1 MINKTNLTL
10 GSLFSGSGGF
20 ELAGILAGIRPKWN
34 CDVEPF
40 PIRVTTK
47 RFPDV
52 KHYGDISTLNGA
64 ELEPVDIITG
74 GFPCQSVSIAGKREG
89 IRHVDHAGD
98 ETTRRGLC
106 YEATRIIK
114 EMREA
119 TNGQYPK
126 YAVAE
131 NVPGLFSSNGGEDFR
146 CVLEEICKI
155 KMPSAHVPAV
165 KKWSDAGLILG
176 GDFSIAW
183 RVLDAQYHFV
193 PQRRR
198 RVFIVTDFRGEG
210 AGKILFEQE
219 SLRRDFKES
228 FRAWKRITG
237 SIEEGSGEAGI
248 GLDRY
253 NGVLTWDVA
262 QSLTASAGSSGDN
275 TPMVFHRQTILND
288 QGGDRINV
296 SEDVTGTLR
305 AETHGHPPVVM
316 DDELKAAGFC
326 TEHSAKSRS
335 IGYEEEVSP
344 TLRAGIVPAAM
355 ALQHNPTD
363 SRIKIE
369 EDGNVQ
375 TLCSRMG
382 TGGNNVP
389 LLMEEEPVPITM
401 KVRCGCEGGGKGILT
416 QANKS
421 ATLATNN
428 DQTLFVPF
436 VKGTRPHSAQEAPD
450 WKEGDVANTLNTFDI
465 GETRCN
471 ELAVEKKPQACSW
484 DGGQVSPTLT
494 RDNADGTQHM
504 PDKDNFNCVLE
515 PTEPEQTAYGISSY
529 KSHAM
534 LSDNPH
540 AGIYEAKTSRTLD
553 VGGGDPGCHQG
564 GICVVER
571 EGAIPFTQ
579 NQRDEV
585 RDLGDKAGA
594 LAANPGMK
602 QQTYVAEQE
611 PTAFHVNTRRELV
624 DLHGKSGALMASQ
637 SDQMQTFVIQGS
649 MIGRDDKNGPQGD
662 GINEDVSFT
671 LNTVDR
677 HAVAAPEAS
686 FDKKTGSGK
695 DIFGTLTA
703 SMGKKQFLGN
713 QEALSGDFHVLE
725 DAEKN
730 MGTYAM
736 TTGSYMDVEK
746 EKSPTLMARDYKDPT
761 TVAPVPKAEEPVYTV
776 RRLTPT
782 ECAALQ
788 GMPRWWCDN
797 LGEENPSDEEV
808 AFWTDV
814 FETHRKAITHASKPK
829 TEKQIRK
836 WLADPYSD
844 GAAYRMYGNGLAV
857 PCALYVLSGIVWADG
872 LNEGN

>member
-1 MINKTNLTL
+1 MNKNELTL

-20 ELAGILAGIRPKWN
+20 ELAGMLAGIRPKWN

-52 KHYGDISTLNGA
+52 KHYGDISTLNGT

-89 IRHVDHAGD
+89 IRHVAHGGD
-98 ETTRRGLC
+98 ETTRSGLF

-155 KMPSAHVPAV
+155 KMPNAHVPAV

-176 GDFSIAW
+176 GDFSVAW
-183 RVLDAQYHFV
+183 RVLDAQYHSV
-193 PQRRR
+193 AQRRR

-219 SLRRDFKES
+219 SLRGDFKES
-228 FRAWKRITG
+228 FRAWKRIAG
-237 SIEEGSGEAGI
+237 DFKESSGEAGI
-248 GLDRY
+248 GPDRY
-253 NGVLTWDVA
+253 SGELTWDA
-262 QSLTASAGSSGDN
+262 ARPSSAADGTNGSN
-275 TPMVFHRQTILND
+275 APMIFQKETVLDD
-288 QGGDRINV
+288 QGGDRINI
-296 SEDVTGTLR
+296 SEGVTGTLR
-305 AETHGHPPVVM
+305 AEAHGHPPVVM
-316 DDELKAAGFC
+316 DSELKAAGFC

-335 IGYEEEVSP
+335 IGYEEERSP

-389 LLMEEEPVPITM
+389 LLMQEEPVPVTM
-401 KVRCGCEGGGKGILT
+401 KIRCGCSGGGKGQIC
-416 QANKS
+416 QVDKS
-421 ATLATNN
+421 ATLGCNN
-428 DQTLFVPF
+428 DQTLFVP
-436 VKGTRPHSAQEAPD
+436 
-450 WKEGDVANTLNTFDI
+450 
-465 GETRCN
+465 
-471 ELAVEKKPQACSW
+471 CSYE
-484 DGGQVSPTLT
+484 GGQVSPTLT
-494 RDNADGTQHM
+494 KDNADGTQHI
-504 PDKDNFNCVLE
+504 PAK
-515 PTEPEQTAYGISSY
+515 EQTAFGISSY
-529 KSHAM
+529 QSHAM

-540 AGIYEAKTSRTLD
+540 SGIYEATTSRTLD

-564 GICVVER
+564 GICVVE
-571 EGAIPFTQ
+571 
-579 NQRDEV
+579 
-585 RDLGDKAGA
+585 K
-594 LAANPGMK
+594 
-602 QQTYVAEQE
+602 E

-649 MIGRDDKNGPQGD
+649 MIGRADKNGPQGD
-662 GINEDVSFT
+662 GVNEDVSFT
-671 LNTVDR
+671 LTGTDR
-677 HAVAAPEAS
+677 HAVC
-686 FDKKTGSGK
+686 
-695 DIFGTLTA
+695 
-703 SMGKKQFLGN
+703 
-713 QEALSGDFHVLE
+713 
-725 DAEKN
+725 AEEKPD
-730 MGTYAM
+730 GGVYGM
-736 TTGSYMDVEK
+736 TTGSFMKIEK
-746 EKSPTLMARDYKDPT
+746 EQSPTLLARDYKDPT
-761 TVAPVPKAEEPVYTV
+761 SVAPVPKAEEPVYTV

-788 GMPRWWCDN
+788 GMPRWWCDG
-797 LGEENPSDEEV
+797 LGTEDPSDEEL
-808 AFWTDV
+808 AFWKDV
-814 FETHRKAITHASKPK
+814 FETHRKVVTHASKPK
-829 TEKQIRK
+829 TEAQIRK
-836 WLADPYSD
+836 WLKDPYSD
-844 GAAYRMYGNGLAV
+844 SAAYKMYGNGLAV
-857 PCALYVLSGIVWADG
+857 PCALYVLSGIVWAAG
-872 LNEGN
+872 LDETE